1 MNQHR
6 NALPEG
12 HQIHWYVV
20 RKILGEGGFGITYL
34 AEDTNLGRLVAL
46 KEYLPVDMAYRDETA
61 FVRPLSGEAGEMFD
75 WGLDRF
81 ISEAQTLARFKHPNI
96 VHVFSVFRENN
107 TAYMVMEYEQ
117 GRGLEQMLKGKKTL
131 PEQELM
137 NIITPLL
144 DGLGQVHGFGFIHR
158 DIKPANIY
166 IREDGSPVLIDFGS
180 ARQSLGEQTR
190 TLTAMVSPGYAPFE
204 QYISKGEKQGPWT
217 DIYGLGATLYR
228 AVSGISPTNA
238 MDRSDA
244 ILHNSKD
251 IYIPVSEINPEG
263 YSAALLAA
271 IDKALA
277 FLPEDRPQ
285 SINEW
290 QEDLLCDHTAKPD
303 EVVTEAATLVLD
315 RAKDKTT
322 SEKQTNTNT
331 VKMTPSSTGTGAS
344 RWKGRVMVV
353 MAVLVVLVLFSRING
368 PRQELPLPATVPS
381 VPVTQEESDDEIN
394 LAEDELISIETIPDP
409 PISIAPVTDAANI
422 NIDNRGIQNT
432 DTVSGSPSST
442 PAPRRPA
449 ATDTIAASSDRQDK
463 LIDSADLRRLELLRR
478 RLQQNPR
485 DATAIKNFRTILRQ
499 YEQQIRQ
506 AMQNRDYDRAEAYI
520 EEMLTIAPDNQR
532 LRDSL
537 QKLQELDR
545 RR

>member
-6 NALPEG
+6 NALSEG

-34 AEDTNLGRLVAL
+34 AEDTNLGRMVAL
-46 KEYLPVDMAYRDETA
+46 KEYLPVDMAYRDDTA
-61 FVRPLSGEAGEMFD
+61 SVQPLAGEAGEMFD
-75 WGLDRF
+75 WGLERF

-117 GRGLEQMLKGKKTL
+117 GRGLDSMLKGKKTI

-137 NIITPLL
+137 NIISPLM
-144 DGLGQVHGFGFIHR
+144 DGLEQVHGFGFIHR

-180 ARQSLGEQTR
+180 ARQSLGETTR

-228 AVSGISPTNA
+228 AVTGISPTNA

-251 IYIPVSEINPEG
+251 TYIPVSDINPEG

-277 FLPEDRPQ
+277 FRPEDRPQ
-285 SINEW
+285 SIAEW
-290 QEDLLCDHTAKPD
+290 REELVADQTLKVQEVD
-303 EVVTEAATLVLD
+303 TEQATLVLD
-315 RAKDKTT
+315 TASNTKSTDNPAYKD
-322 SEKQTNTNT
+322 T
-331 VKMTPSSTGTGAS
+331 VKMPPPQAAPRAS
-344 RWKGRVMVV
+344 GWKRNIMVII
-353 MAVLVVLVLFSRING
+353 AVLMVLAMFSRING
-368 PRQELPLPATVPS
+368 QRQDVPAPAQVLTP
-381 VPVTQEESDDEIN
+381 PVSQDETNDVID
-394 LAEDELISIETIPDP
+394 LAQDELIVIDDIPDT
-409 PISIAPVTDAANI
+409 SVTTENVTD
-422 NIDNRGIQNT
+422 
-432 DTVSGSPSST
+432 VPGSD
-442 PAPRRPA
+442 PA
-449 ATDTIAASSDRQDK
+449 ASNREQDAISDTTPPVSNTTDAVTTSSDRQER
-463 LIDSADLRRLELLRR
+463 LIANSDLRRLEFLRR

-485 DATAIKNFRTILRQ
+485 DATAINNFRNILRQ
-499 YEQQIRQ
+499 YEQRVRQ
-506 AMQNRDYDRAEAYI
+506 AIQSRDYDLAEAYI
-520 EEMLTIAPDNQR
+520 EEMLVIAPDNQR
-532 LRDSL
+532 LRESL
-537 QKLQELDR
+537 QKIRELDNR
-545 RR
+545 R